1 MGGYGAHRSAQDSA
15 SRAGRLRARVDRFL
29 SLTRIEIGPRIDPA
43 GVRGYPIDFRSER
56 DDPAVL
62 RRFVER
68 PGHYLWG
75 LNAERGL
82 ACYERWLEGDG
93 EQWLDGARAA
103 ADVLVQYQT
112 PSGAW
117 LQVEPF
123 WHTFVLEPPWAS
135 ALAQGQAASLLVRV
149 FLETREDRY
158 AEAALR
164 ALDPFAVPTSEGGV
178 SASLGGHLFP
188 EEYPTQPPSFVLNG
202 AILGLWGQ
210 RDVAVGLADSR
221 VARAFEEGVD
231 TLAANIH
238 RWDTGCWSLYD
249 LFPHRIANVASP
261 GYHAFHVTQLEAT
274 HLLAPRPEI
283 QAAAERF
290 ARYAESDVLRAR
302 AFVQKAMFRIVEPRS
317 ERVASALPWVRP

>member
-178 SASLGGHLFP
+178 SALLG
-188 EEYPTQPPSFVLNG
+188 TPSSSATATHGSFAVGECRVTSRLPAWTSEIRVAG
-202 AILGLWGQ
+202 FAYF
-210 RDVAVGLADSR
+210 VAVIKTILSTHDRPPA
-221 VARAFEEGVD
+221 
-231 TLAANIH
+231 
-238 RWDTGCWSLYD
+238 
-249 LFPHRIANVASP
+249 P
-261 GYHAFHVTQLEAT
+261 GT
-274 HLLAPRPEI
+274 
-283 QAAAERF
+283 
-290 ARYAESDVLRAR
+290 
-302 AFVQKAMFRIVEPRS
+302 
-317 ERVASALPWVRP
+317 